1 MKHIAAEDGP
11 GNIVLFDPRK
21 GPAVDSSPS
30 VLAIPTDAIIDIS
43 FSPTYIHTDILTD
56 TQR

>member
-1 MKHIAAEDGP
+1 MQHVAAEEGP
-11 GNIVLFDPRK
+11 GNIVFFDPRK
-21 GPAVDSSPS
+21 VPAVDSGPI